1 MTEENRKF
9 YYAKGRMLLGL
20 IISPIFLALGGLM
33 LLLAFID
40 KSIFIFLL
48 ALTILVI
55 FSSFTVANILK
66 LIRKYPF
73 IMITDNYIQLHPH
86 TKSEATIYFTDINHI
101 KVTEQSFQKNIEI
114 VLNNEQAY
122 FKQLSLH
129 NKTRL
134 FMNRVFNFSLYTF
147 NIKFIKKEQIGRAH
161 V

>member
-1 MTEENRKF
+1 FMILLSII
-9 YYAKGRMLLGL
+9 YYFCY
-20 IISPIFLALGGLM
+20 IFV
-33 LLLAFID
+33 I
-40 KSIFIFLL
+40 

-55 FSSFTVANILK
+55 FISFTFANILK
-66 LIRKYPF
+66 LIRNYPF
-73 IMITDNYIQLHPH
+73 IMITDNYIQLQPH

-134 FMNRVFNFSLYTF
+134 FMNRVFNFSLY
-147 NIKFIKKEQIGRAH
+147 
-161 V
+161 